1 LDSQVIVGH
10 VKKEFTMKEPKLI
23 KYLAVVRRMKKHF
36 AGFTFLHIQRS
47 ENTEANE
54 LAIAAAQK
62 APMQVD
68 VFFIKSYQSKQYERR
83 GTA

>member
-1 LDSQVIVGH
+1 
-10 VKKEFTMKEPKLI
+10 MKEPKLI

-83 GTA
+83 GTT